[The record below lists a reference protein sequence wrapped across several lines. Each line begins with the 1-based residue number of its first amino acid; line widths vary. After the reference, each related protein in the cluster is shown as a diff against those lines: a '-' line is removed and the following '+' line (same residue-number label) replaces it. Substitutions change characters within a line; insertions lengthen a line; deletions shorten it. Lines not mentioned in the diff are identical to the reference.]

1 MANWRAKLSLIR
13 AQAKTLLG
21 LKSGFFIQY
30 GYMPSV
36 KPIAYYAAFAER
48 CAKADLAPILAELD
62 HDDVR
67 TDPFFQESTSHMGTL
82 DALVDY
88 ATVRWA
94 KPKRIIEIGSG
105 RSTHVLNR
113 AIADN
118 GDGGQ
123 ITCIDPAPRL
133 DISALPVTIHRR
145 TASPDDV
152 AMVSQLEAND
162 ILFIDS
168 SHILMPGT
176 DCDIEF
182 NLLFPALRP
191 GVIVHVHDIFLP
203 YAYPPTWE
211 PRNWNESCGL
221 APWVLSD
228 AFEVIFPTYCA
239 TQERYDE
246 LYAAMPDY
254 TVRGDYAGGSFWMRK
269 R

>member
-1 MANWRAKLSLIR
+1 MSGWRARLSLLR
-13 AQAKTLLG
+13 AQVKTALG

-36 KPIAYYAAFAER
+36 KPIEYYAAFGER
-48 CAKADLAPILAELD
+48 CSKADLAPILAQLD
-62 HDDVR
+62 RDDVR
-67 TDPFFQESTSHMGTL
+67 TDPFFQQSTSHLNTL

-88 ATVRWA
+88 ATVLWA

-113 AIADN
+113 AIADM
-118 GDGGQ
+118 DGEGQ

-133 DISALPVTIHRR
+133 DISSLPVTIHRR

-152 AMVSQLEAND
+152 DLVAQLQAND
-162 ILFIDS
+162 VLYIDS

-182 NLLFPALRP
+182 NLLLPALQP
-191 GVIVHVHDIFLP
+191 GVLVHVHDIFLP
-203 YAYPPTWE
+203 YGYPAAWA
-211 PRNWNESCGL
+211 PRNWNEACGL
-221 APWVLSD
+221 VPWVVSD

-239 TQERYDE
+239 TRERHDE
-246 LYAAMPDY
+246 LYAAMPGY